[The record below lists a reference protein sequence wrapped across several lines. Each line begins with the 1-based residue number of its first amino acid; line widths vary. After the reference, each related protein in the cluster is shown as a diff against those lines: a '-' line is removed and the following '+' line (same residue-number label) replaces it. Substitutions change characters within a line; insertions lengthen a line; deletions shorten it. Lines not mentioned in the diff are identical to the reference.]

1 MKDNETKFSRAGFR
15 EAAQAAADGTQA
27 GNVHSGQEC
36 AGQTQAGNVRT
47 GQIHAA
53 HDGTVSG
60 RMEHN
65 RILSLTQAAMIAAIY
80 VVLTY
85 VFSAFSFGQVQIRVA
100 EALTI
105 LPVFTPAAIPGLFV
119 GCLIGNIAGGAV
131 LPDIIFGSIAT
142 LIGAVGTRLLR
153 RRNPVLCTLP
163 PIVAN
168 TIIVPF
174 VLRFA
179 YGVNLPISFMM
190 LTVGIGEVVGCG
202 VFGVLLYS
210 ILNRYKEVIFKTSRF
225 EDKAKAAK

>member
-1 MKDNETKFSRAGFR
+1 MKENETKFSRAGFR
-15 EAAQAAADGTQA
+15 EAAQGAADGTKA
-27 GNVHSGQEC
+27 GNV
-36 AGQTQAGNVRT
+36 
-47 GQIHAA
+47 HAA
-53 HDGTVSG
+53 HDGAMSG
-60 RMEHN
+60 GTEHN

-105 LPVFTPAAIPGLFV
+105 LPAFTPAAIPGLFV

-179 YGVNLPISFMM
+179 YGVNLPIPFMM

-210 ILNRYKEVIFKTSRF
+210 ILKRYKEVIFKTSRF
-225 EDKAKAAK
+225 EGRTNATK